1 MEITV
6 MKNIMGANEEK
17 ASELRALLKDKKVLM
32 VNLIGS
38 PGAGKTTI
46 LENTIAA
53 LKEKN
58 YSAAVIEGDVATDRD
73 AKRLQR
79 FDIPITLINTDGACH
94 LEALSIEASLAGLE
108 LDKIDIVFIE
118 NVGNLVCP
126 AEFDIGEHAKIAVVS
141 VTEGDDKPSKYPL
154 LFREAEAVILNK
166 TDLEKY
172 TNFNRQ
178 SFMTDVK
185 NLNGTAPLFEMASMD
200 KPNIEPW
207 LGWLE
212 NKLKF
217 VREN

>member
-17 ASELRALLKDKKVLM
+17 ADELRGLLKQNKVLM

-53 LKEKN
+53 LKDKGRKV
-58 YSAAVIEGDVATDRD
+58 AVIEGDVATDKD
-73 AKRLQR
+73 ARRLQR

-94 LEALSIEASLAGLE
+94 LEALSIEASLNDFNLRE
-108 LDKIDIVFIE
+108 LDMVFIE

-166 TDLEKY
+166 IDLEQY
-172 TNFNRQ
+172 TNFNRAN
-178 SFMTDVK
+178 FLADVK
-185 NLNGTAPLFEMASMD
+185 NLNGNIPLFEMESM
-200 KPNIEPW
+200 KSPNLDSWIA
-207 LGWLE
+207 WLE
-212 NKLKF
+212 EKLAAIKG
-217 VREN
+217 